1 LENIFQVGKTIKKRY
16 LITKQLGRGVFGLV
30 VQAKDMVSGEL
41 MAIKIMPDK
50 SEEGDRRMMDQ
61 AGQEVEILKFVNQ
74 IDHEKGF
81 VVRLRENF
89 TFRKKLRTGRVKFIA
104 LVFESLE
111 TNLYDL
117 LLESE
122 YLCPKTHSKRC
133 HGLSLDFVRIIAW
146 QCMLALSLLSMPNV
160 NIIHCDLKPE
170 NIMLKER
177 GKSGIKLIDFGNA
190 CFSNKK
196 MYKYI

>member
-1 LENIFQVGKTIKKRY
+1 
-16 LITKQLGRGVFGLV
+16 
-30 VQAKDMVSGEL
+30 M
-41 MAIKIMPDK
+41 
-50 SEEGDRRMMDQ
+50 
-61 AGQEVEILKFVNQ
+61 
-74 IDHEKGF
+74 
-81 VVRLRENF
+81 VRLRENF
-89 TFRKKLRTGRVKFIA
+89 TFRKKLRSARVKFIA

-122 YLCPKTHSKRC
+122 YLCPRTHTQKF

-146 QCMLALSLLSMPNV
+146 QCMLSLSLLSMPNV

-196 MYKYI
+196 MYKYIQSRYYRAPEVILELPYSTPIDCWSLGCILYELHFGGEALFKSSDSQSGELA